1 MNLKAMKIL
10 DDFQAGSTNVL
21 AVSTKINES
30 KVKNYDT
37 IRRQISDE
45 KMKILKIIEDEEFAL
60 RAKIDQ
66 LIDDEKK

>member
-1 MNLKAMKIL
+1 MKIL

-30 KVKNYDT
+30 RRIKVKNYDT

-45 KMKILKIIEDEEFAL
+45 KMKLLKIIEDEEFAL